1 MLTNRSYSYFKP
13 MLAAVVAGLAIFGGT
28 AMAASVAEVT
38 AAGIAR
44 ANAGAAAQQQVE
56 AVADQTDALVSD
68 FRTVTK
74 VVDGLV
80 IYNALL
86 QKQIDN
92 QMAEIGFLNQ
102 SIRNVALIERQIVP
116 LMTRMID
123 SLEVFVRL
131 DTPFLEKERSDR
143 INRLKGLM
151 ETPDVTAAE
160 KFRTVL
166 EAYQIET
173 EYGRTIEAYKGEV
186 MIDGNPQNVDF
197 LRIGRISLTY
207 QSVGGRYTAA
217 WDNVAKEWVALAPQV
232 YKQQVARGLKV
243 ARKQIAPDMLIV
255 PVAAA
260 TEVGL

>member
-1 MLTNRSYSYFKP
+1 MLTNRSNSYSKP
-13 MLAAVVAGLAIFGGT
+13 MFAAVVAALAILGGT
-28 AMAASVAEVT
+28 AMASTVAEVT

-56 AVADQTDALVSD
+56 AVANQTDALVSD

-80 IYNALL
+80 IYNSLL

-92 QMAEIGFLNQ
+92 QLAEIGFLRQ
-102 SIRNVALIERQIVP
+102 SISNVALIERQIVP

-123 SLEVFVRL
+123 SLEEFVRL
-131 DTPFLEKERSDR
+131 DTPFLMEERSTR
-143 INRLKGLM
+143 IERLKGLM

-186 MIDGNPQNVDF
+186 MVDGNPQNVDF
-197 LRIGRISLTY
+197 LRIGRVSLTY

-217 WDNVAKEWVALAPQV
+217 WDNKTKEWVALAPSV
-232 YKQQVARGLKV
+232 YKQQVSKGLKV
-243 ARKQIAPDMLIV
+243 ARKQTAPDILIV

-260 TEVGL
+260 TEVGQ

>member
-1 MLTNRSYSYFKP
+1 MLINRSYFKSK
-13 MLAAVVAGLAIFGGT
+13 LLVAALVAGMTFLAGT
-28 AMAASVAEVT
+28 AVAATVAEVT
-38 AAGIAR
+38 SAGIAR

-56 AVADQTDALVSD
+56 AVANQTDAIVSD

-74 VVDGLV
+74 VVDGLF
-80 IYNALL
+80 IYNSLL

-92 QMAEIGFLNQ
+92 QNAEMGFLRD
-102 SIRNVALIERQIVP
+102 SISNVALIERQIVP

-123 SLEVFVRL
+123 SLEEFVRL
-131 DTPFLEKERSDR
+131 DTPFLLEERNDR
-143 INRLKGLM
+143 IIRLIGLM

-197 LRIGRISLTY
+197 LRIGRVSLMY
-207 QSVGGRYTAA
+207 QSVGGRYTRG
-217 WDNVAKEWVALAPQV
+217 WDPSTRSFVDLAPAV
-232 YKQQVARGLKV
+232 FKQQVNRGLRV
-243 ARKQIAPDMLIV
+243 ARKQTAPDMLIV

-260 TEVGL
+260 TEVGQ